1 MSSVHSSQIPT
12 IVSSIEYWARLRGQD
27 IALDYRAV
35 AGAAPQTM
43 GYTQLSATARG
54 LAARLLQIASPR
66 DRTLILLPSGLD
78 YMVALLGGMYAGM
91 VGVPVNLPGTARVAR
106 VIEKIR
112 LIAADCRPSVIITS
126 AEVLRDSEAAILTF
140 GEEIGAKLVVLD
152 PPQAECNWRGNMP
165 DGDDTAFLQYTS
177 GSTGDPKGVVNGHA
191 PLMRNLD
198 FIKGL
203 LAPRERP
210 VVASWLP
217 LFHDMGLI
225 MGVLAPLAAG
235 GRAII
240 MSPGSF
246 VVDPLNWL
254 EVAAQERAGMLPGPA
269 FAMDA
274 CVEKYDAVR
283 CRDLDLSALESFVP
297 AAEPVLPRQI
307 KAFYE
312 TFAPHGLR
320 WEAIRPAYGLA
331 EATLLVTTSFDMS
344 GPRFQAVD
352 CNALEGGKAV
362 EVLENAASSRTY
374 VSNGAERDGQDVRII
389 DPQSLEPLN
398 EGEVGEIWVAGDH
411 VAWGYWNKAQATAE
425 TFKAR
430 PAQPDQAD
438 GGYLRTGDLGFV
450 LDGHLYVT
458 GRLKDMMIIRGQC
471 HYPNDLEASLAG
483 AHPNIVG
490 GSAAAFSITG
500 EDVAEKVV
508 IVQEVRRN
516 DTFDAVDI
524 TAVIRDVI
532 AREHGI
538 ALHDVVLIRKGTL
551 KRTTSG
557 KVRRADMRRA
567 YQERSLVLAEA
578 IGQGGK
584 AEAGAKT
591 ALDHRALFQAE
602 VLLIVRKVLGP
613 AAAQSIDSKASLFS
627 LGFDSLAALQA
638 IAELERR
645 FDVRLPEGLLFEHS
659 NVDALVDWLMRR
671 DDASPTPNIRDAPSR
686 TPAAEPLAI
695 IGLSCLF
702 PGGDEDFADPQL
714 FWKWL
719 LKGGDAVRPLKA
731 DRFAPE
737 QEIPGFGA
745 CLQRVDGFDAAFFG
759 IGAREAINTDPQ
771 QRLLMEATWHA
782 LEDAGIVA
790 SNIRGTD
797 TGVFIGIGTG
807 DYGHIPFATGDRS
820 HLDPYYGT
828 GTAFAAAAGR
838 LSFFFDWHGPS
849 MAVDTACSAS
859 HAAVHYACQSLR
871 LNECG
876 MAIAGGVKL
885 QMLPEIDLVLSR
897 ASMLAQDGK
906 CKTFDASADGYVRG
920 EGIGVV
926 VIKRLSDALRDGD
939 PIRAVIRESVLAQ
952 DGASAGLSAPN
963 AQAQRR
969 MLERALDR
977 AGWSNL
983 DVDYIELHGTGTRL
997 GDPIEYQALRDV
1009 FAGRADNDP
1018 LYLGS
1023 VKTNIGHLEAGAGIA
1038 GLIKTVLALQAGY
1051 LPPHLHLKEVNPQID
1066 LSQIPAVLST
1076 SGTAWPKRGERRR
1089 AGVTSFGFAGTIG
1102 HILLEQAPDLLPA
1115 AQPSSLMPAPLLA
1128 FSARSRDAIETLR
1141 DDYIARLSVP
1151 AADANALANGA
1162 AFHREH
1168 FHEHRIA
1175 VVGEDANA
1183 LCAELT
1189 RAVASNGTPSTK
1201 RVAFLFTGQ
1210 GSQFPGMCRSLY
1222 ECEPVFREAFDAADK
1237 AISIHLGRSLAQ
1249 VVFHGDDALLRN
1261 TEFAQPAIFAVEYAL
1276 ARLWRSFGI
1285 EPDAMIGHSIGEFA
1299 AFVHGGALSLEDA
1312 ARIVVL
1318 RGKLMQR
1325 LSEPG
1330 AMLAVRLPEQEAQ
1343 RYADSHGISL
1353 AAVNGSTDV
1362 VLAGSADAIERAEA
1376 AFNSSGVSA
1385 RRLHVSHAFHSKL
1398 MTPMLDA
1405 FEVLAGSAN
1414 AQRSRI
1420 DVISTVEGQ
1429 VLDRGP
1435 DALYWR
1441 QHAERPVRYADAL
1454 QVAIA
1459 RGCDTFIEIGP
1470 RPVLT
1475 MLTQR
1480 EAQNLGLTEGLFLAS
1495 TGPEDRLG
1503 LAVRRSLSALY
1514 RQGMSFNTEAVFRG
1528 ERALPADL
1536 PLYPFA
1542 HKSYWLDYASGKSV
1556 NRSLPAPN
1564 RDSDQPLPLYR
1575 VSWDAVTL
1583 PEAGAE
1589 RPPLIF
1595 IGGADDTV
1603 SLLSKTAQQAG
1614 FDTAHI
1620 SPDLNPGGTAD
1631 QQQAVCVWLDA
1642 LACGG
1647 IPDDA
1652 ALWAL
1657 VSYCKDCQ
1665 QAQRRSRLL
1674 ILTQGAQGDEA
1685 TVHPLQS
1692 AFWGAV
1698 RSLAIECPDI
1708 SLLLVD
1714 IAPDVQPP
1722 EALAELLPCLDTLFA
1737 AQDMLR
1743 RDKTGWQSPRIQPA
1757 VAQVAT
1763 DMPDGFTSDG
1773 VHLVCGGTG
1782 AIGGYL
1788 MDWLVASGVRHLVVT
1803 GRGEPGALARSTFER
1818 YRLAGVDLR
1827 YERVDLS
1834 DIAAMRAVFERIDQ
1848 SGLPLRSVFHCAGVG
1863 LFDTLET
1870 ITAEAFSAVV
1880 QSKIHGAWVL
1890 HELTR
1895 ERPDLATFA
1904 LFSSISGIWGSR
1916 LQIHYG
1922 AANAYQDALVR
1933 MRRAQGLPGL
1943 AIAWGPWGGKGGLSD
1958 LEDDLLD
1965 LLRRARINKF
1975 EPSRGVATLER
1986 LLKTSAGNWV
1996 AVDVDWSAF
2005 APLYRAFGRSNLLEH
2020 VAPSVQ
2026 TQETGAR
2033 PDWKRLSAQ
2042 ERAEIIDR
2050 FVTERLQHVLKVDV
2064 SSLSDAVDLIG
2075 LGLDSILVMDFARI
2089 VSRDLGVTCPLRGV
2103 FENAT
2108 PGKLSTYL
2116 CRLVGETTELLNSE
2130 PEVQLIADVQ
2140 NRHLPFPL
2148 TDLQYAYWIG
2158 RDPEH
2163 VLGNIACHAY
2173 LETET
2178 EFPLDLERLE
2188 TAWNLLVKRHDALRL
2203 IVDDTGH
2210 QRILPDVPPYHFAT
2224 QDLTGADEDA
2234 IAYHLLETREELSH
2248 QVLDPGIWPMFDIR
2262 ISRLPGGRDRLHIS
2276 IDMLIND
2283 AMSSQIIWQEWQR
2296 LYTSGSPQA
2305 AGLQPFEISFRDC
2318 VMSKAAPSEAAR
2330 AQRERD
2336 RAYWMDR
2343 LTDLPPAPQLPLAVA
2358 PERIKKPRF
2367 VRHQAGLEAARWQR
2381 LRERAQAVGVTPA
2394 GLLIGVF
2401 GEVLSAW
2408 SDQARFSLNLTIFDR
2423 LASHADVP
2431 RLVGDFTCLTLLALD
2446 CAGADPL
2453 RERLRDVQSR
2463 MFESLE
2469 HRSYSAVDV
2478 IRDINRGRTDGGQFT
2493 APVVFTSQLGLQDP
2507 TKGTSENEVFGRHV
2521 YGITQTPQVWLDHQA
2536 AEQDGALVFNWD
2548 VVQGLFPAGMIED
2561 MFQAYQTLLERL
2573 ADETAL
2579 WEQPVGDLR
2588 PAAQKAVRLQVN
2600 ATDSDL
2606 PLRLLDQLFF
2616 DTAERLPDA
2625 TALITAKG
2633 RWTYAAL
2640 KDWSLR
2646 LASRLKGAG
2655 LERGERV
2662 FIAMEKGPE
2671 QAAACL
2677 ATLSQ
2682 GGVYVP
2688 IDPAMP
2694 SPRFAR
2700 IAAASNARLM
2710 LTQARLAGRL
2720 PEFSGKILFADEGEQ
2735 AGGGAALPL
2744 PDRSPTDHAYVIY
2757 TSGSTGQPKGVLIDH
2772 RGACNTVLD
2781 INRRFEVTQQD
2792 RIFGFSALGFDLSV
2806 YDLFGS
2812 FAAGAALVLPDA
2824 EGTHDPQHWAELV
2837 AEHGVTVW
2845 NSVPAV
2851 CDLLLG
2857 EASRKLSS
2865 LRLVLLSGDWIPLK
2879 LPENLRQAVPQARL
2893 IAMGGATEASIWSN
2907 WFDVKAVDP
2916 AWRSIPYGYP
2926 LSNQSYRVLDS
2937 RSRDRPDWVIGD
2949 LYIGGMGLAVGYESD
2964 PERTDAAFIHHP
2976 DGERLYRTGDLARY
2990 WPDGTIEFLGRRDTQ
3005 VKIAGH
3011 RIELGEIEAALTAHP
3026 AVREAVV
3033 GVIGSDDTGR
3043 RLMGWLLLEE
3053 GDAAFHS
3060 IEVAVPEEAERIAAT
3075 LSETADRFI
3084 APIVPSASVSDFA
3097 EWQKDVAAACVTAFF
3112 HAAGLFDEG
3121 DASLSRPEIVE
3132 QIALHSDYH
3141 GLLLRW
3147 LALLEQSG
3155 KIRHENGRWIG
3166 LLEPASWQALQAR
3179 GLSLGI
3185 SEALVVKLEE
3195 IAPRLLEV
3203 IRGETDPLE
3212 VFYDRQ
3218 GLLSPEKL
3226 ARQHPCA
3233 IATHKAIGSVIQTMA
3248 DAAGRKLNIL
3258 EIGARSGAATRDWLA
3273 MVDAEVAN
3281 VTISDP
3287 SPLLLDEARA
3297 DGLDDPRID
3306 WQVLDPSTEPPS
3318 ALEYRFDVI
3327 VAFNSLHRGQN
3338 IDHLLSNCRHL
3349 LVPGGHLIAVEL
3361 TTNGPMIDVTA
3372 ALIERGFGALA
3383 DLRSDRR
3390 QPLLSGAEWCVHL
3403 EAAGF
3408 AAARA
3413 VDPGMNGDLQVLIAR
3428 NSASVARFQPERV
3441 SRYLEG
3447 MVPGYMVPRQ
3457 FMPLKSLPLSANGK
3471 VDRKRLPMPNDDRIV
3486 EMGLAALATQT
3497 ERDLASIWSE
3507 LLGRKDIGRD
3517 ANFFAAGGDSL
3528 IAVRMAERIRSVL
3541 GRKVALRDIF
3551 SLQELKA
3558 LAAHIDMMTDRSV
3571 RAETPALTV
3580 NLHDQFKPFPM
3591 TDVQQAY
3598 FIGRQPLFPLG
3609 GVSTHLFAEIDV
3621 TEHSLEALNWAWN
3634 KLVQRH
3640 GMLRAVI
3647 EGDGAQRILPSVPVF
3662 SFMTCDIPDG
3672 DEQALD
3678 MWLRRQRRDMS
3689 HRVYDTA
3696 QWPLFDIRAAQLPG
3710 SVRLLISLDNLIC
3723 DGRSMVMLLSEWA
3736 ALARNRNAVLPAL
3749 ELSFRDVLLH
3759 RQKQENTPAF
3769 ATSLEYWVERLA
3781 DLPAGPSLP
3790 LVRSPE
3796 TLTPPRFC
3804 RLEARLEVDR
3814 WERFRAR
3821 AAHNGLSANA
3831 ALLAAYAAS
3840 LRQAGGGNF
3849 FSLNLTLF
3857 RREDIHPQI
3866 DLLVGDFTS
3875 LLLVPFDAR
3884 TGGSFKDVAQALQH
3898 RLMSDLEHAQVSAV
3912 RVMRE
3917 AARRGGNAQA
3927 LAVPVVFTSGVGVDN
3942 TASDGTTTD
3951 WLGRFTGG
3959 ITQTPQ
3965 VWIDHQVVERNGEL
3979 VFNWDYVEEL
3989 FDAQWIGG
3997 VFSLYCEMLE
4007 RLSADDTTWQELL
4020 PPVSGR
4026 QPVPAAVAPQ
4036 VSADAPVM
4044 TEGAPVT
4051 TEQEA
4056 DLALEQLITQ
4066 LLGAEPGLGTLDPER
4081 NFFELGATSLTLIR
4095 LHQKLRQALER
4106 DFPVVALFS
4115 HASIRALAGY
4125 LSPNASPKPDEG
4137 DLTMR
4142 HRRAA
4147 RQLNAQ
4153 RRRPDAR

>member
-12 IVSSIEYWARLRGQD
+12 IVSSIEYWALLRGQD
-27 IALDYRAV
+27 IALDYRARV
-35 AGAAPQTM
+35 GAEPQTM
-43 GYTQLSATARG
+43 SYAQLSATARG
-54 LAARLLQIASPR
+54 LAARLLEIASPHE
-66 DRTLILLPSGLD
+66 RTLILLPSGLE

-91 VGVPVNLPGTARVAR
+91 IGVPVNLPGTARVAR

-112 LIAADCRPSVIITS
+112 LIAADCLPSVIITS
-126 AEVLRDSEAAILTF
+126 AEILRDSEAAILAF
-140 GEEIGAKLVVLD
+140 SEEIGAKLVILD
-152 PPQAECNWRGNMP
+152 APQQECVWRGP
-165 DGDDTAFLQYTS
+165 LPLGDDTAFLQYTS
-177 GSTGDPKGVVNGHA
+177 GSTGDPKGVINGHA

-203 LAPRERP
+203 LAPKERP

-235 GRAII
+235 GRAIM

-254 EVAAQERAGMLPGPA
+254 EVAAQEKAGMLPGPA

-344 GPRFQAVD
+344 GPRRHTVD
-352 CNALEGGKAV
+352 RNALEGGKAV
-362 EVLENAASSRTY
+362 EVLENAPSSRTY
-374 VSNGAERDGQDVRII
+374 VSNGAERGGQDIRIV
-389 DPQSLEPLN
+389 DPQSLKNLN
-398 EGEVGEIWVAGDH
+398 DGEVGEIWVAGPQI
-411 VAWGYWNKAQATAE
+411 AWGYWNRSQATAE

-430 PAQPDQAD
+430 PAQLSEAE
-438 GGYLRTGDLGFV
+438 GGYLRTGDLGFIRE
-450 LDGHLYVT
+450 GHLYVT
-458 GRLKDMMIIRGQC
+458 GRLKDMMILRGQC

-483 AHPNIVG
+483 AHPNIVSG
-490 GSAAAFSITG
+490 AAAAFSITG
-500 EDVAEKVV
+500 EGDAERVV
-508 IVQEVRRN
+508 IVQEVRRDN
-516 DTFDAVDI
+516 VFDAAEI
-524 TAVIRDVI
+524 SAVIRDVI

-567 YQERSLVLAEA
+567 YLESDLKLAEV
-578 IGQGGK
+578 IGQGGQAD
-584 AEAGAKT
+584 AEAEPDEDG
-591 ALDHRALFQAE
+591 RALLEAG
-602 VLLIVRKVLGP
+602 VLSVVRKVLGP
-613 AAAQSIDSKASLFS
+613 SAAQSIDPKQSLFS
-627 LGFDSLAALQA
+627 LGFDSMAAMQA

-645 FDVRLPEGLLFEHS
+645 FDVRLPEGLLFEHPT
-659 NVDALVDWLMRR
+659 VEALVDWLMRR
-671 DDASPTPNIRDAPSR
+671 ETGPQASTVRNPPSK

-695 IGLSCLF
+695 VGLSCLF
-702 PGGDEDFADPQL
+702 PGGDEDFADPQR
-714 FWKWL
+714 FWTWL

-782 LEDAGIVA
+782 LEDAGIVP
-790 SNIRGTD
+790 SKIRGTD

-920 EGIGVV
+920 EGIGVL

-969 MLERALDR
+969 MLERALAR
-977 AGWSNL
+977 AGWSNQ

-1009 FAGRADNDP
+1009 FSGRPDNDP

-1038 GLIKTVLALQAGY
+1038 GLIKTVLALQSGY

-1076 SGTAWPKRGERRR
+1076 SGRAWPKRGERRR

-1115 AQPSSLMPAPLLA
+1115 ALPASAAPAPLLA

-1141 DDYIARLSVP
+1141 DDYIARLSVSG
-1151 AADANALANGA
+1151 ANATALANGA
-1162 AFHREH
+1162 AFYREH

-1175 VVGEDANA
+1175 VAGEDANA
-1183 LCAELT
+1183 LCAELKK
-1189 RAVASNGTPSTK
+1189 AVVSNSTPSTK

-1210 GSQFPGMCRSLY
+1210 GSQYPGMCRGLY
-1222 ECEPVFREAFDAADK
+1222 EREPVFSEAFDAADK
-1237 AISIHLGRSLAQ
+1237 AISIHLGRSLAE
-1249 VVFHGDDALLRN
+1249 VIFNGDDALLRN

-1276 ARLWRSFGI
+1276 AKLWRSFGI

-1318 RGKLMQR
+1318 RGRLMQG
-1325 LSEPG
+1325 LPEHGS
-1330 AMLAVRLPEQEAQ
+1330 MLAVRMPEQEALG
-1343 RYADSHGISL
+1343 YANSNGLSL
-1353 AAVNGSTDV
+1353 AVVNSSSDI
-1362 VLAGSADAIERAEA
+1362 VLAGPADAIEKAEA
-1376 AFNSSGVSA
+1376 ALGSRGVSA

-1398 MTPMLDA
+1398 MAPMLDA
-1405 FEVLAGSAN
+1405 FEVLAGTAL

-1420 DVISTVEGQ
+1420 DIISTVDGQ

-1441 QHAERPVRYADAL
+1441 QHAERTVRYADAL
-1454 QVAIA
+1454 RVAIT

-1480 EAQNLGLTEGLFLAS
+1480 ESQSLGLTDGLFLAS
-1495 TGPEDRLG
+1495 TDPEDRFG
-1503 LAVRRSLSALY
+1503 LTVRRSLAALY
-1514 RQGMSFNTEAVFRG
+1514 RQVRPFNTHAVFSG
-1528 ERALPADL
+1528 ERALPANL
-1536 PLYPFA
+1536 PLYPFS
-1542 HKSYWLDYASGKSV
+1542 HKSYWLDYRSG
-1556 NRSLPAPN
+1556 NTTTRSLPAPS
-1564 RDSDQPLPLYR
+1564 RDGDQPLPLYR
-1575 VSWDAVTL
+1575 VEWAQAAL
-1583 PEAGAE
+1583 PEPGQE
-1589 RPPLIF
+1589 RSSLIF
-1595 IGGADDTV
+1595 IGGVDDTV
-1603 SLLSKTAQQAG
+1603 SLLSEAAQQAG
-1614 FDTAHI
+1614 FDTAHL
-1620 SPDLNPGGTAD
+1620 SPDLNLGVTED
-1631 QQQAVCVWLDA
+1631 QQQAVYVWLDA
-1642 LACGG
+1642 LKCGSA
-1647 IPDDA
+1647 PDDA
-1652 ALWAL
+1652 VLWSL
-1657 VSYCKDCQ
+1657 VSYCKACQ
-1665 QAQRRSRLL
+1665 QAQRQSRVLL
-1674 ILTQGAQGDEA
+1674 LTQGAQGEEA
-1685 TVHPLQS
+1685 TVNPLQA

-1714 IAPDVQPP
+1714 LAPGMDLT
-1722 EALAELLPCLDTLFA
+1722 EAVDELLPRLDALFA
-1737 AQDMLR
+1737 SQDMLR
-1743 RDKTGWQSPRIQPA
+1743 RDGTGWLSPRIQPA
-1757 VAQVAT
+1757 VEEPGTETQA
-1763 DMPDGFTSDG
+1763 GFASDG

-1803 GRGEPGALARSTFER
+1803 GRREPGALARAAFER
-1818 YRLAGVDLR
+1818 HRLAGVDLR
-1827 YERVDLS
+1827 YERVDLA
-1834 DIAAMRAVFERIDQ
+1834 DRTAMQAVFKRIDE

-1870 ITAEAFSAVV
+1870 ITAEAFNAVV

-1895 ERPDLATFA
+1895 ERTDLTTFA

-1975 EPSRGVATLER
+1975 EPSRGIATLER
-1986 LLKTSAGNWV
+1986 LVKTSAGNWV

-2020 VAPSVQ
+2020 VAPAARA
-2026 TQETGAR
+2026 QEVGER
-2033 PDWKRLSAQ
+2033 PDWKRLSAA
-2042 ERAEIIDR
+2042 ERGEIIDR
-2050 FVTERLQHVLKVDV
+2050 FVTERLQAVLKVDAF
-2064 SSLSDAVDLIG
+2064 SLGGEVDLIG

-2089 VSRDLGVTCPLRGV
+2089 VSRDLGFACPLRGV

-2108 PGKLSTYL
+2108 PAKLSAYL
-2116 CRLVGETTELLNSE
+2116 RRLVDETSELPVTG
-2130 PEVQLIADVQ
+2130 PETHLVADVQ
-2140 NRHLPFPL
+2140 DRHEPFPL

-2178 EFPLDLERLE
+2178 ALPLDLERLE
-2188 TAWNLLVKRHDALRL
+2188 MAWNLLVKRHDALRL
-2203 IVDDTGH
+2203 VVEDTGH

-2224 QDLTGADEDA
+2224 KDLTGADEDA
-2234 IAYHLLETREELSH
+2234 IAYHLLEMREELSH
-2248 QVLDPGIWPMFDIR
+2248 QVLDPGTWPMFDIR
-2262 ISRLPGGRDRLHIS
+2262 ISRLPDGRDRLHIS

-2296 LYTSGSPQA
+2296 LYTAGTYDA
-2305 AGLQPFEISFRDC
+2305 AGLEPFDISFRDC
-2318 VMSKAAPSEAAR
+2318 VMSRAAPSEAAR
-2330 AQRERD
+2330 AQWELD

-2343 LTDLPPAPQLPLAVA
+2343 LADIPPAPQLPLAVA
-2358 PERIKKPRF
+2358 PERISKPRF
-2367 VRHQAGLEAARWQR
+2367 IRHQAGLDAGQWQR

-2401 GEVLSAW
+2401 GEVLAAW
-2408 SDQARFSLNLTIFDR
+2408 SDQAHFSLNLTIFDR
-2423 LASHADVP
+2423 LASHPDVP

-2446 CAGADPL
+2446 CAGAEPL

-2463 MFESLE
+2463 MFEALE

-2478 IRDINRGRTDGGQFT
+2478 IRELNRGRTDGGQFT

-2507 TKGTSENEVFGRHV
+2507 TKGTSANEVFGRHV

-2548 VVQGLFPAGMIED
+2548 VVEGLFPAGMIED
-2561 MFQAYQTLLERL
+2561 MFRSYQTFLERL
-2573 ADETAL
+2573 AEEAAL

-2588 PAAQKAVRLQVN
+2588 PEAQKAVRLQVN
-2600 ATDSDL
+2600 ATEQEL
-2606 PLRLLDQLFF
+2606 PLRLLDELFF
-2616 DTAERLPDA
+2616 DTAERLPGA
-2625 TALITAKG
+2625 TALITPG
-2633 RWTYAAL
+2633 RSWTYGAL

-2646 LASRLKGAG
+2646 LASNLKDAG
-2655 LERGERV
+2655 LKRGERV
-2662 FIAMEKGPE
+2662 AVAMEKGPE

-2677 ATLSQ
+2677 AILSQ

-2688 IDPAMP
+2688 IDPNMP

-2700 IAAASNARLM
+2700 ISAASEIRIM
-2710 LTQARLAGRL
+2710 VTQARLAGRL
-2720 PEFSGKILFADEGEQ
+2720 PEFSGKILLADESAQ
-2735 AGGGAALPL
+2735 AGTELAAPM
-2744 PDRSPTDHAYVIY
+2744 PGRSLNDHAYVIY

-2781 INRRFEVTQQD
+2781 INARFAVTQDD
-2792 RIFGFSALGFDLSV
+2792 RVFGFSALGFDLSV

-2824 EGTHDPQHWAELV
+2824 NGTHDPQHWAELV

-2865 LRLVLLSGDWIPLK
+2865 LRLVLLSGDWISLK
-2879 LPENLRQAVPQARL
+2879 LPEQLRKRVPQARL

-2907 WFDVKAVDP
+2907 WFDVKTVDP

-2926 LSNQSYRVLDS
+2926 LSNQSYRILDS
-2937 RSRDRPDWVIGD
+2937 RLRDRPDWVIGD
-2949 LYIGGMGLAVGYESD
+2949 LHIGGTGLAIGYEND
-2964 PERTDAAFIHHP
+2964 PERTDAAFIRYP
-2976 DGERLYRTGDLARY
+2976 DGERLYRTGDMARY
-2990 WPDGTIEFLGRRDTQ
+2990 WPNGVIEFLGRRDTQ
-3005 VKIAGH
+3005 IKIAGH

-3026 AVREAVV
+3026 SVREAVV
-3033 GVIGSDDTGR
+3033 GVIGSDEVGR

-3053 GDAAFHS
+3053 ADEAFHS
-3060 IEVAVPEEAERIAAT
+3060 LETVVPEQADRTTAR
-3075 LSETADRFI
+3075 LDETADRLI
-3084 APIVPSASVSDFA
+3084 LPIVPTADISDFTA
-3097 EWQKDVAAACVTAFF
+3097 WQQDLAGACVAAFF
-3112 HAAGLFDEG
+3112 NAAGLFGEG
-3121 DASLSRPEIVE
+3121 SASLSLTEIVA
-3132 QIALHSDYH
+3132 QLVLHADYH
-3141 GLLLRW
+3141 RLLPRW

-3155 KIRHENGRWIG
+3155 KIRHENGRWMG
-3166 LLEPASWQALQAR
+3166 VLEPASWQALQAR

-3185 SEALVVKLEE
+3185 SEALVGKLEE
-3195 IAPRLLEV
+3195 IAPQLLDV

-3212 VFYDRQ
+3212 VFYDHR

-3233 IATHKAIGSVIQTMA
+3233 IATHQAIGRTILAMA

-3258 EIGARSGAATRDWLA
+3258 EIGARSGTATRDWVA

-3297 DGLDDPRID
+3297 DGLDHPHID
-3306 WQVLDPSTEPPS
+3306 WQVLDPSTEVPS
-3318 ALEYRFDVI
+3318 VLECRFDVI
-3327 VAFNSLHRGQN
+3327 VAFNALHRGQD
-3338 IDHLLSNCRHL
+3338 IDHLLSNCRQL
-3349 LVPGGHLIAVEL
+3349 LAPAGHLIAVEL

-3372 ALIERGFGALA
+3372 ALIERGFNALA
-3383 DLRSDRR
+3383 DLRSERR
-3390 QPLLSGAEWCVHL
+3390 QPLLSGAEWCERL

-3408 AAARA
+3408 MAARA
-3413 VDPGMNGDLQVLIAR
+3413 IDPGMNGDLKVLIAR

-3471 VDRKRLPMPNDDRIV
+3471 VDRKRLPMPNDDRKV

-3497 ERDLASIWSE
+3497 ERDLASIWSD

-3558 LAAHIDMMTDRSV
+3558 LAAHIDMVTDRSV
-3571 RAETPALTV
+3571 TAETPALTV

-3647 EGDGAQRILPSVPVF
+3647 EGDGAQRILANVPVF
-3662 SFMTCDIPDG
+3662 SFMTSDIADG

-3696 QWPLFDIRAAQLPG
+3696 QWPLFDIRAARLPG

-3736 ALARNRNAVLPAL
+3736 ALARNRNAVLPVL
-3749 ELSFRDVLLH
+3749 ELSFRDVVLH
-3759 RQKQENTPAF
+3759 WQEQENTPAF
-3769 ATSLEYWVERLA
+3769 DSSLEYWIERLA
-3781 DLPAGPSLP
+3781 DLPSGPSLP
-3790 LVRSPE
+3790 LARSPE

-3814 WERFRAR
+3814 WERFKER

-3898 RLMSDLEHAQVSAV
+3898 RLISDLEHAQVSAV

-3942 TASDGTTTD
+3942 TASDGITTD

-3979 VFNWDYVEEL
+3979 VFNWDYVEGL

-3997 VFSLYCEMLE
+3997 VFSLYCGMLE
-4007 RLSADDTTWQELL
+4007 RLSSDDTTWQELL

-4026 QPVPAAVAPQ
+4026 QSVPAAVAPQ
-4036 VSADAPVM
+4036 VSPDAPVM
-4044 TEGAPVT
+4044 TE
-4051 TEQEA
+4051 QET

-4125 LSPNASPKPDEG
+4125 LSPKAPQKPDEG
-4137 DLTMR
+4137 DLTIR
-4142 HRRAA
+4142 QRRAA
-4147 RQLNAQ
+4147 RDLNAQ

>member
-1 MSSVHSSQIPT
+1 MPSAHSSQSQT
-12 IVSSIEYWARLRGQD
+12 IVSSIEHWARLRGQD
-27 IALDYRAV
+27 IALDYRARV
-35 AGAAPQTM
+35 GARPQTLS
-43 GYTQLSATARG
+43 YEQLSATVRG
-54 LAARLLQIASPR
+54 LAARLLEIASPHE
-66 DRTLILLPSGLD
+66 RTLILLPSGLE
-78 YMVALLGGMYAGM
+78 YMVALLGSMYAGM
-91 VGVPVNLPGTARVAR
+91 IGVPVNLPGTARVAR
-106 VIEKIR
+106 VIEKVR

-126 AEVLRDSEAAILTF
+126 ADILRDSEAAILAF
-140 GEEIGAKLVVLD
+140 GEEIGAKLVLLD
-152 PPQAECNWRGNMP
+152 APQQECVWRGP
-165 DGDDTAFLQYTS
+165 LPLGQDIAFLQYTS
-177 GSTGDPKGVVNGHA
+177 GSTGDPKGVINGHA
-191 PLMRNLD
+191 PLMRNLG

-203 LAPRERP
+203 LAPQDRP

-235 GRAII
+235 GRAVM

-283 CRDLDLSALESFVP
+283 CRDLDLSAIESFVP
-297 AAEPVLPRQI
+297 AAEPVLPRQV
-307 KAFYE
+307 KAFYD
-312 TFAPHGLR
+312 TFAAHGLR

-344 GPRFQAVD
+344 GPRFQTVD
-352 CNALEGGKAV
+352 CNALEGGRAV
-362 EVLENAASSRTY
+362 DVPENAPSSRTY
-374 VSNGAERDGQDVRII
+374 VSNGSERSGQDVSIV
-389 DPQSLEPLN
+389 DPQTLEPLN

-411 VAWGYWNKAQATAE
+411 VAWGYWNRSQATAE

-430 PAQPDQAD
+430 STQSIRVESE
-438 GGYLRTGDLGFV
+438 YLRTGDLGFIRE
-450 LDGHLYVT
+450 GHLYVT
-458 GRLKDMMIIRGQC
+458 GRLKDMMILRGQC

-490 GSAAAFSITG
+490 GAAAAFSIAG
-500 EDVAEKVV
+500 EDGAEKVV

-516 DTFDAVDI
+516 DTFDAAEI

-532 AREHGI
+532 GREHGI
-538 ALHDVVLIRKGTL
+538 GLHDVVLIRKGTL

-557 KVRRADMRRA
+557 KVRRSDMRRA
-567 YQERSLVLAEA
+567 YHDGSLVLVEAISQADNRQAEA
-578 IGQGGK
+578 
-584 AEAGAKT
+584 EPAK
-591 ALDHRALFQAE
+591 DRRALFQAE

-613 AAAQSIDSKASLFS
+613 AAAQAIDPKASLFS
-627 LGFDSLAALQA
+627 LGFDSLAAMQA

-645 FDVRLPEGLLFEHS
+645 LNVRLPEGLLFEKPS
-659 NVDALVDWLMRR
+659 VEALVDWLMRR
-671 DDASPTPNIRDAPSR
+671 EDAPKTSSLRDAPSK

-695 IGLSCLF
+695 VGLSCLF
-702 PGGDEDFADPQL
+702 PGGDEDFADPQR

-737 QEIPGFGA
+737 SEIPGYGA

-782 LEDAGIVA
+782 LEDAGIVP
-790 SNIRGTD
+790 SKIRGTD

-871 LNECG
+871 LNECA

-963 AQAQRR
+963 ALAQRR

-977 AGWSNL
+977 AGWSDQ

-1009 FAGRADNDP
+1009 FAGRPQHDP

-1038 GLIKTVLALQAGY
+1038 GLIKTVLALQSGY

-1066 LSQIPAVLST
+1066 LAQIPAVLST
-1076 SGTAWPKRGERRR
+1076 SGIAWPKRGNRRR

-1102 HILLEQAPDLLPA
+1102 HILLEQAPDLENAVLSASA
-1115 AQPSSLMPAPLLA
+1115 APAPLLA
-1128 FSARSRDAIETLR
+1128 ISARSREALEALR
-1141 DDYIARLSVP
+1141 DDYIARLSSP
-1151 AADANALANGA
+1151 SADATALANSA

-1175 VVGEDANA
+1175 VAAEDANA
-1183 LCAELT
+1183 LCAELKK
-1189 RAVASNGTPSTK
+1189 AVVSNSTAPCGG
-1201 RVAFLFTGQ
+1201 VAFLFTGQ
-1210 GSQFPGMCRSLY
+1210 GSQYPGMCRSLY
-1222 ECEPVFREAFDAADK
+1222 ESEPVFRDAFDAADK
-1237 AISIHLGRSLAQ
+1237 AISVHIGRSLAE
-1249 VVFHGDDALLRN
+1249 VIFNGDDDHLRN
-1261 TEFAQPAIFAVEYAL
+1261 TEIAQPAIFAVEYAL
-1276 ARLWRSFGI
+1276 AKLWRSFGI

-1299 AFVHGGALSLEDA
+1299 AFVHGGALSLEDG

-1318 RGKLMQR
+1318 RGRLMQG

-1330 AMLAVRLPEQEAQ
+1330 SMLAVRLPEQDAL
-1343 RYADSHGISL
+1343 RYANNHGLSL
-1353 AAVNGSTDV
+1353 AAVNSSSDV
-1362 VLAGSADAIERAEA
+1362 VLAGPTDAIEKAEA
-1376 AFNSSGVSA
+1376 ALNSRGVSA

-1398 MTPMLDA
+1398 MTPILDA
-1405 FEVLAGSAN
+1405 FEVLAATAP
-1414 AQRSRI
+1414 AQSSSI
-1420 DVISTVEGQ
+1420 DIISTVEGK
-1429 VLDRGP
+1429 VLSRGP

-1441 QHAERPVRYADAL
+1441 QHAELTVRYADAL

-1480 EAQNLGLTEGLFLAS
+1480 EAQNLGLKGGLFLAS
-1495 TGPEDRLG
+1495 TDPEDRLG
-1503 LAVRRSLSALY
+1503 LTMRRSLAALY
-1514 RQGMSFNTEAVFRG
+1514 RQARPFRIHSVFRG
-1528 ERALPADL
+1528 ERALPTEL
-1536 PLYPFA
+1536 PLYPFT
-1542 HKSYWLDYASGKSV
+1542 HKSYWLDYRSG
-1556 NRSLPAPN
+1556 NTTTRSLPAPN
-1564 RDSDQPLPLYR
+1564 RDGDQALPLYR
-1575 VSWDAVTL
+1575 VEWSKVTL
-1583 PEAGAE
+1583 PEPAQE

-1595 IGGADDTV
+1595 IGGTRNTA
-1603 SLLSKTAQQAG
+1603 SLLSQAARDAG
-1614 FDTAHI
+1614 FNTAHL
-1620 SPDLNPGGTAD
+1620 SVDMGVGAMDD
-1631 QQQAVCVWLDA
+1631 QQQAVYVWLDA
-1642 LACGG
+1642 LECGSA
-1647 IPDDA
+1647 PNDA
-1652 ALWAL
+1652 ALWSL
-1657 VSYCKDCQ
+1657 VSYCKACQ
-1665 QAQRRSRLL
+1665 QAQRKSRVLV
-1674 ILTQGAQGDEA
+1674 LTQGAQGEDA
-1685 TVHPLQS
+1685 TLHPLQA

-1714 IAPDVQPP
+1714 VAPGMQVT
-1722 EALAELLPCLDTLFA
+1722 ETVTEMLPRLNALFA
-1737 AQDMLR
+1737 SQDMLR
-1743 RDKTGWQSPRIQPA
+1743 QDQTGWLSPRIQPA
-1757 VAQVAT
+1757 VAESGGEMQA
-1763 DMPDGFTSDG
+1763 GFASDG
-1773 VHLVCGGTG
+1773 VHIVCGGTG
-1782 AIGGYL
+1782 AIGGYI

-1803 GRGEPGALARSTFER
+1803 GRGEPGALARAAFER
-1818 YRLAGVDLR
+1818 HRLAGVDLR
-1827 YERVDLS
+1827 YERVDLA
-1834 DIAAMRAVFERIDQ
+1834 DFTAMRAVFDRIDR

-1870 ITAEAFSAVV
+1870 ITAETFGKVV

-1895 ERPDLATFA
+1895 ERTDLTTFA

-1933 MRRAQGLPGL
+1933 MRRAQGLPAL

-1958 LEDDLLD
+1958 LGDDLLD

-1975 EPSRGVATLER
+1975 EPSRGIATLER
-1986 LLKTSAGNWV
+1986 LVTSCAGNWV

-2020 VAPSVQ
+2020 VAPAIQ
-2026 TQETGAR
+2026 IQETGVR
-2033 PDWKRLSAQ
+2033 PDWKGLSAQ
-2042 ERAEIIDR
+2042 ERAEIIER
-2050 FVTERLQHVLKVDV
+2050 FVTERLQHVLKVDA
-2064 SSLSDAVDLIG
+2064 SSLGGDVDLIG

-2089 VSRDLGVTCPLRGV
+2089 VSRDLGFACPLRGV

-2108 PGKLSTYL
+2108 PAKLSAYL
-2116 CRLVGETTELLNSE
+2116 RKLVDETSEL
-2130 PEVQLIADVQ
+2130 PETGPETCLVADIQ
-2140 NRHLPFPL
+2140 NRHEPFPL

-2178 EFPLDLERLE
+2178 ASPLDLERLE

-2203 IVDDTGH
+2203 VVEDTGH
-2210 QRILPDVPPYHFAT
+2210 QRILADVPPYRFAT
-2224 QDLTGADEDA
+2224 KDLSEADEDA
-2234 IAYHLLETREELSH
+2234 IAYHLLETREEMSH
-2248 QVLDPGIWPMFDIR
+2248 QVLDPGTWPMFDIR
-2262 ISRLPGGRDRLHIS
+2262 ISRLPDGRDRLHIS

-2296 LYTSGSPQA
+2296 LYTAGSTDA
-2305 AGLQPFEISFRDC
+2305 AGLEPFEISFRDC
-2318 VMSKAAPSEAAR
+2318 VMSRAEPSEAAR
-2330 AQRERD
+2330 AQWERD
-2336 RAYWMDR
+2336 RAYW
-2343 LTDLPPAPQLPLAVA
+2343 LNQLADLPPAPQLPLALA
-2358 PERIKKPRF
+2358 PERITKPRF
-2367 VRHQAGLEAARWQR
+2367 VRHQAGLVATQWQK

-2394 GLLIGVF
+2394 SLLIGVF
-2401 GEVLSAW
+2401 GEVLAAW

-2423 LASHADVP
+2423 LASHPDVP

-2446 CAGADPL
+2446 CAEADPI
-2453 RERLRDVQSR
+2453 RKRLQDVQGR
-2463 MFESLE
+2463 MFEALE

-2478 IRDINRGRTDGGQFT
+2478 IRELNRGRTDGGQFT

-2507 TKGTSENEVFGRHV
+2507 TKGTSSNEVFGRHI

-2548 VVQGLFPAGMIED
+2548 VVEGLFPSGMIED
-2561 MFQAYQTLLERL
+2561 MFLAYQTLLQKL
-2573 ADETAL
+2573 ADDPTF
-2579 WEQPVGDLR
+2579 WELPVGDLR
-2588 PAAQKAVRLQVN
+2588 PEPQKVVRLQVN
-2600 ATDSDL
+2600 ATEREL
-2606 PLRLLDQLFF
+2606 PLRLLDELFF

-2625 TALITAKG
+2625 TALITPD
-2633 RWTYAAL
+2633 RSWTYAAL

-2646 LASRLKGAG
+2646 LARSLNEAG
-2655 LERGERV
+2655 LKRGERV
-2662 FIAMEKGPE
+2662 VVAMEKGPE

-2677 ATLSQ
+2677 AILSQ

-2700 IAAASNARLM
+2700 IAASSEVRIM
-2710 LTQARLAGRL
+2710 LIQARLAGRV
-2720 PEFSGKILFADEGEQ
+2720 PEFSGKILLADELEQ
-2735 AGGGAALPL
+2735 ADRKPISPL
-2744 PDRSPTDHAYVIY
+2744 PGRTLNDHAYVIY

-2781 INRRFEVTQQD
+2781 INARFEVTQDD
-2792 RIFGFSALGFDLSV
+2792 RVFGFSALGFDLSV

-2824 EGTHDPQHWAELV
+2824 QGTHDSQHWAELV
-2837 AEHGVTVW
+2837 QEQEVTIW

-2879 LPENLRQAVPQARL
+2879 LPEQLRKRVPQARL

-2926 LSNQSYRVLDS
+2926 LSNQFYRVLDS
-2937 RSRDRPDWVIGD
+2937 RLRDRPDWVIGD
-2949 LYIGGMGLAVGYESD
+2949 LHIGGTGLAIGYEND
-2964 PERTDAAFIHHP
+2964 PEKTGAAFIHHP
-2976 DGERLYRTGDLARY
+2976 EGERLYRTGDMARY

-3026 AVREAVV
+3026 SVREAVV
-3033 GVIGSDDTGR
+3033 GVIGSDEAGR
-3043 RLMGWLLLEE
+3043 RLMGWLLLDNADE
-3053 GDAAFHS
+3053 AFHDL
-3060 IEVAVPEEAERIAAT
+3060 ETAAPEEADRIAAS
-3075 LSETADRFI
+3075 LKESAERLI
-3084 APIVPSASVSDFA
+3084 SPIVPRVDVSDFA
-3097 EWQKDVAAACVTAFF
+3097 AWQQDLAGACAAAFF
-3112 HAAGLFDEG
+3112 HAAGLFDQG
-3121 DASLSRPEIVE
+3121 AASLSLTEIVE
-3132 QIALHSDYH
+3132 QLALHKDYH
-3141 GLLLRW
+3141 GLLSRW
-3147 LALLEQSG
+3147 LGLLEQNGVS
-3155 KIRHENGRWIG
+3155 HENGRWSGAIKST
-3166 LLEPASWQALQAR
+3166 SWQALKAR

-3185 SEALVVKLEE
+3185 SEDLVGKLEE
-3195 IAPRLLEV
+3195 ITPRLLDV

-3212 VFYDRQ
+3212 VFYDRR

-3226 ARQHPCA
+3226 ARQHPSA
-3233 IATHKAIGSVIQTMA
+3233 LATHQAIGRTIRAMA

-3258 EIGARSGAATRDWLA
+3258 EIGARSGTATRDWLA
-3273 MVDAEVAN
+3273 MLDADVAS

-3287 SPLLLDEARA
+3287 SQLLLEEARV
-3297 DGLDDPRID
+3297 DGLDHPHIT
-3306 WQVLDPSTEPPS
+3306 WQVLDPSVEPPP
-3318 ALEYRFDVI
+3318 ALEHRFDVV
-3327 VAFNSLHRGQN
+3327 VAFNALHRGQD
-3338 IDHLLSNCRHL
+3338 IDLLLSNCRQML
-3349 LVPGGHLIAVEL
+3349 APAGHLIAVEL
-3361 TTNGPMIDVTA
+3361 TSNGPMIDVTA
-3372 ALIERGFGALA
+3372 ALIERGFGALV
-3383 DLRSDRR
+3383 DLRSQRR
-3390 QPLLSGAEWCVHL
+3390 QPLLSGAEWCKRL

-3408 AAARA
+3408 LSARDI
-3413 VDPGMNGDLQVLIAR
+3413 DPGMNGDLKVLIAR
-3428 NSASVARFQPERV
+3428 NRATIAKFQPEQV
-3441 SRYLEG
+3441 SQYLEG

-3457 FMPLKSLPLSANGK
+3457 FMPLKNLPLSSNGK
-3471 VDRKRLPMPNDDRIV
+3471 VDRKRLPLPSPDKKADTGPV
-3486 EMGLAALATQT
+3486 LLATQT
-3497 ERDLASIWSE
+3497 ERALAEIWSD
-3507 LLGRKDIGRD
+3507 LLGSQDMGRD
-3517 ANFFAAGGDSL
+3517 THFFAAGGDSL
-3528 IAVRMAERIRSVL
+3528 IAVRMAERIRSVF
-3541 GRKVALRDIF
+3541 GCKVALREIF
-3551 SLQELKA
+3551 SLQVLKA
-3558 LAAHIDMMTDRSV
+3558 LAAHIDTIADRSTT
-3571 RAETPALTV
+3571 AETAAMAVSLP
-3580 NLHDQFKPFPM
+3580 DQFKPFPM

-3621 TEHSLEALNWAWN
+3621 TEHSVEALNWAWN

-3647 EGDGAQRILPSVPVF
+3647 ESDGTQRILAEVPAF
-3662 SFMTCDIPDG
+3662 SFMTSDISDG
-3672 DEQALD
+3672 NEQALD
-3678 MWLRRQRRDMS
+3678 MWLTRQRRDMS
-3689 HRVYDTA
+3689 HRVYDTG
-3696 QWPLFDIRAAQLPG
+3696 QWPLFDIRAARLPG

-3736 ALARNRNAVLPAL
+3736 ALARDRNAVLPAL
-3749 ELSFRDVLLH
+3749 ELSFRDVVLH
-3759 RQKQENTPAF
+3759 WQEQENTPAF
-3769 ATSLEYWVERLA
+3769 ATSLEYWLERLA
-3781 DLPAGPSLP
+3781 DLPSGPNLP
-3790 LVRSPE
+3790 LANSPE

-3804 RLEARLEVDR
+3804 RLEARLEGDQ
-3814 WERFRAR
+3814 WERFKAR
-3821 AAHNGLSANA
+3821 AAQKGLSANA

-3840 LRQAGGGNF
+3840 LRQAGGGDF

-3884 TGGSFKDVAQALQH
+3884 TSGSFREVAQALQH

-3979 VFNWDYVEEL
+3979 VFNWDYVEGL
-3989 FDAQWIGG
+3989 FDAHWING
-3997 VFSLYCEMLE
+3997 VFALYSEMLE
-4007 RLSADDTTWQELL
+4007 RLSAEDIAWEELL

-4026 QPVPAAVAPQ
+4026 QAVAPAVGLQ
-4036 VSADAPVM
+4036 TGLAASTKA
-4044 TEGAPVT
+4044 EGEGDP
-4051 TEQEA
+4051 
-4056 DLALEQLITQ
+4056 ALEKLIAQ
-4066 LLGAEPGLGTLDPER
+4066 LLGAEPGLGQLDPER

-4125 LSPNASPKPDEG
+4125 LSPTPSQQSDEG
-4137 DLTMR
+4137 SPAMR
-4142 HRRAA
+4142 QRRAA
-4147 RQLNAQ
+4147 RDLNAQ